1 MIKVL
6 KLPKTS
12 YQKPLS
18 NYFTIRQPPEVKSPR
33 FLDVQLTEDEQ
44 EEECIYLCGNS
55 LGLMPLAAKL
65 YQDEQMMKWAQ
76 L

>member
-1 MIKVL
+1 M
-6 KLPKTS
+6 
-12 YQKPLS
+12 
-18 NYFTIRQPPEVKSPR
+18 FTEVK
-33 FLDVQLTEDEQ
+33 LTEAEEQ
-44 EEECIYLCGNS
+44 EECIYLCGNS

>member
-1 MIKVL
+1 L
-6 KLPKTS
+6 DHSKL
-12 YQKPLS
+12 LS
-18 NYFTIRQPPEVKSPR
+18 NKPYFPDVKLS
-33 FLDVQLTEDEQ
+33 DDEAQ
-44 EEECIYLCGNS
+44 EECIYLCGNS

>member
-1 MIKVL
+1 M
-6 KLPKTS
+6 
-12 YQKPLS
+12 
-18 NYFTIRQPPEVKSPR
+18 FTDVK
-33 FLDVQLTEDEQ
+33 LTEAGEQ
-44 EEECIYLCGNS
+44 EECIYLCGNS